1 MSEIKFE
8 QEELAKI
15 AELQST
21 YQKLGAQLLQLRSAK
36 IDAQDYLQ
44 SLTNEESR
52 LDEELLQ
59 AKEKERALVG
69 ELDSKYGK
77 GELNLETGIFT
88 PIS

>member
-1 MSEIKFE
+1 MSEVKFE

-21 YQKLGAQLLQLRSAK
+21 YQKLGAQLLQLKSAK
-36 IDAQDYLQ
+36 ISAQEYLQ
-44 SLTNEESR
+44 SLT
-52 LDEELLQ
+52 DEEVKLDQEILQ
-59 AKEKERALVG
+59 AKEKERQLVS
-69 ELDSKYGK
+69 ELDSKYGN